1 MSADPF
7 AVMMAA
13 IFNNP
18 DITTLGWL
26 TRRSGARA
34 QVRAILSVPE
44 RDDLV
49 GQAAKSLDNRFI
61 ELPSALEAGTG
72 DLITTGG
79 VTYSLA
85 QSPSPDI
92 LGLSK
97 QWIGV
102 PLTLSVGSIAYHAD
116 GYPLV
121 SWNGREWVAA

>member
-7 AVMMAA
+7 AGMIAA
-13 IFNNP
+13 IFANS
-18 DITTLGWL
+18 DIAAAAWL
-26 TRRSGARA
+26 TLRSGSRSEI
-34 QVRAILSVPE
+34 RAIVSVPE
-44 RDDLV
+44 REDLV
-49 GQAAKSLDNRFI
+49 SEAAKSLDNRYI
-61 ELPSALEAGTG
+61 ELPATAAALTG
-72 DLITTGG
+72 DLVTYAG

-85 QSPSPDI
+85 RSPAPDV